1 MHKTRPQATFIAGR
15 NLILAPAL
23 DLALWIGAAKV
34 GFNLLIIKF
43 LWMSP
48 EPLKRSP
55 MWRTTSYLSTIYLLC
70 LRTLGSRHNV

>member
-23 DLALWIGAAKV
+23 DLALWIGAAKI

-55 MWRTTSYLSTIYLLC
+55 M
-70 LRTLGSRHNV
+70 